1 MGRVLSL
8 ALLLTAALPAA
19 ASALPPNPTTAAATQ
34 AAIRYFKVAAP
45 LSMPATAAPAYRT
58 GSPEAAAV
66 ARLKDFVSRVEKA
79 TDAPASTYSQLQ
91 LPETSMGYA
100 SGVSV
105 ERTTPTV
112 EELGDPQAPEE
123 KRSSR
128 SRSAPQLL
136 ERARG
141 RCNLARTM

>member
-1 MGRVLSL
+1 
-8 ALLLTAALPAA
+8 
-19 ASALPPNPTTAAATQ
+19 
-34 AAIRYFKVAAP
+34 
-45 LSMPATAAPAYRT
+45 
-58 GSPEAAAV
+58 V

-112 EELGDPQAPEE
+112 EELGDPQPRGEAIKPI
-123 KRSSR
+123 RIGA
-128 SRSAPQLL
+128 SA
-136 ERARG
+136 AGACAG
-141 RCNLARTM
+141 RCNLARAM